1 MKSSVFKQVVPVDW
15 EFPEEA
21 AVLCLSFAGPSGQGA
36 DHTGWLEQLTPDVSP
51 PRRRMALEAVQRFF
65 KKGYG
70 AALTRWVLEDRAP
83 RWSWRRRQHVLQVL
97 TDWAVACGA
106 PPEQLRVLFHL
117 EQLGQRRRR
126 EAGRYGDRPPR

>member
-1 MKSSVFKQVVPVDW
+1 MKSSVSRPFVPVDW

-21 AVLCLSFAGPSGQGA
+21 AVLCLSFAAPTGQ
-36 DHTGWLEQLTPDVSP
+36 VSEHASWMAKLAP
-51 PRRRMALEAVQRFF
+51 EASASRRRAALEAAQRLFE
-65 KKGYG
+65 KGYG
-70 AALTRWVLEDRAP
+70 AALTTWVLEDRAP